1 MNHHLKTIVMLAC
14 CLIYGIASGQV
25 PGKLYESTIY
35 GKNGIVRFDPV
46 TAKHIVCPE
55 LNMAEENPGT
65 YFALTDFNTMINVRV
80 ADNLAVQDF
89 EIIDRLVFFCGHN
102 LSNEGFLGWFH
113 IDSLFYH
120 NSSAHVDATLIALG
134 ITDLQ
139 NIEVYHDNSELI
151 HIAGYGLKLNYLAF
165 EAFGDLTSMT
175 YRILELPKTGPRARI
190 VDLAITDNYVVLLQH
205 DQGPCYQKNGFGI
218 ALHPF
223 PKNDMF
229 PLPPPYHYYA
239 FQTVPYT
246 TGYTSS
252 GCVGLPYVL
261 PLNDDPCHGTNP
273 LVTHIKDNKI
283 MVCSYRRDFNLSSWE
298 GISYPPCD
306 GEETPCGGG
315 MTGYT
320 ATSLALRSYD
330 LSPLAIGNPILM
342 TSAIHDLMPNGKVL
356 SLDGFEYDQ
365 SSEHYIALHRQEIS
379 GIDEHAVTTFDFS
392 LGTPLTALSSY
403 QTFYDTHTQWLP
415 HSLCLT
421 PNNEYTVCGHSNISS
436 NYEYI
441 FWHNSVFATSPSE
454 CDKIVSY
461 PIDGLPLDV
470 CKDELN
476 LSKPSL
482 WFPLVFTSQKREK
495 ETIEVYLKCE

>member
-1 MNHHLKTIVMLAC
+1 
-14 CLIYGIASGQV
+14 
-25 PGKLYESTIY
+25 
-35 GKNGIVRFDPV
+35 
-46 TAKHIVCPE
+46 
-55 LNMAEENPGT
+55 
-65 YFALTDFNTMINVRV
+65 
-80 ADNLAVQDF
+80 
-89 EIIDRLVFFCGHN
+89 
-102 LSNEGFLGWFH
+102 
-113 IDSLFYH
+113 
-120 NSSAHVDATLIALG
+120 
-134 ITDLQ
+134 
-139 NIEVYHDNSELI
+139 
-151 HIAGYGLKLNYLAF
+151 
-165 EAFGDLTSMT
+165 
-175 YRILELPKTGPRARI
+175 
-190 VDLAITDNYVVLLQH
+190 
-205 DQGPCYQKNGFGI
+205 
-218 ALHPF
+218 
-223 PKNDMF
+223 
-229 PLPPPYHYYA
+229 
-239 FQTVPYT
+239 
-246 TGYTSS
+246 
-252 GCVGLPYVL
+252 
-261 PLNDDPCHGTNP
+261 
-273 LVTHIKDNKI
+273 

-365 SSEHYIALHRQEIS
+365 SSEHYIALHRQEIFS
-379 GIDEHAVTTFDFS
+379 IDEHAVTTFDFS
-392 LGTPLTALSSY
+392 LGTPLTAHSSY

-421 PNNEYTVCGHSNISS
+421 PNNEYTVCGHLSS
-436 NYEYI
+436 PLNYDYI

>member
-1 MNHHLKTIVMLAC
+1 MLAC
-14 CLIYGIASGQV
+14 CLIYGSASGQII
-25 PGKLYESTIY
+25 GKLYESTIY

-46 TAKHIVCPE
+46 TAKHIICPDTSII
-55 LNMAEENPGT
+55 NHRT
-65 YFALTDFNTMINVRV
+65 YFAMTDFNNLLNVKV
-80 ADNLAVQDF
+80 ADNLAVRDF
-89 EIIDRLVFFCGHN
+89 EIIDRLVFFCGHT
-102 LSNEGFLGWFH
+102 LSNHGFLGWFN
-113 IDSLFYH
+113 IDSLFYF
-120 NSSAHVDATLIALG
+120 NSNAHIDTTMFSLG

-139 NIEVYHDNSELI
+139 NIEVYYDSAGYI
-151 HIAGYGLKLNYLAF
+151 HIAGYGLKINYLAF
-165 EAFGDLTSMT
+165 EAYGNLTSLKF
-175 YRILELPKTGPRARI
+175 RILELPKTGPRARI
-190 VDLAITDNYVVLLQH
+190 VDLTVTDNYAVLLQH

-246 TGYTSS
+246 TVYTYS
-252 GCVGLPYVL
+252 GCVGMPFVL

-283 MVCSYRRDFNLSSWE
+283 MVCSYRRDFDLSSWD

-306 GEETPCGGG
+306 GDETPCGGG
-315 MTGYT
+315 MARYS

-342 TSAIHDLMPNGKVL
+342 TSAIHALMPDDDVL

-421 PNNEYTVCGHSNISS
+421 PNNEYTVCGHLSS
-436 NYEYI
+436 PLNYDYI

-476 LSKPSL
+476 FSKPSL
-482 WFPLVFTSQKREK
+482 WFPLVFTSQKREE

>member
-1 MNHHLKTIVMLAC
+1 MNHHLKTIAMLAC
-14 CLIYGIASGQV
+14 CLIYGSASGQII
-25 PGKLYESTIY
+25 GKLYESTIY

-46 TAKHIVCPE
+46 TAKHIVCPDTSII
-55 LNMAEENPGT
+55 NHRT
-65 YFALTDFNTMINVRV
+65 YFAMTDFNNLLNVKV
-80 ADNLAVQDF
+80 ADNLAVRDF
-89 EIIDRLVFFCGHN
+89 EIIDRLVFFCGHT
-102 LSNEGFLGWFH
+102 LSNHGFLGWFN
-113 IDSLFYH
+113 IDSLFYF
-120 NSSAHVDATLIALG
+120 NSNAHIDTTMFSLG

-139 NIEVYHDNSELI
+139 NIEVYYDSAGYI
-151 HIAGYGLKLNYLAF
+151 HIAGYGLKINYLAF
-165 EAFGDLTSMT
+165 EAYGNLTSLKF
-175 YRILELPKTGPRARI
+175 RILELPKTGPLSRI
-190 VDLAITDNYVVLLQH
+190 VDLTVTDNYAVLLEH
-205 DQGPCYQKNGFGI
+205 DQSPCHENHGIGI

-229 PLPPPYHYYA
+229 PLTTPYHYYA
-239 FQTVPYT
+239 FQTVQYTIDYT
-246 TGYTSS
+246 TN
-252 GCVGLPYVL
+252 GCVGIPYVL
-261 PLNDDPCHGTNP
+261 PLSSDPCTSSHP
-273 LVTHIKDNKI
+273 LVTHITGNEI
-283 MVCSYRRDFNLSSWE
+283 MVCSYRRDFDLVSW
-298 GISYPPCD
+298 PAQDPWPCD
-306 GEETPCGGG
+306 TSYIPCGGH
-315 MTGYT
+315 MNQYT
-320 ATSLALRSYD
+320 STSLALRSYN

-342 TSAIHDLMPNGKVL
+342 TSAIHALMPNGKVL

-365 SSEHYIALHRQEIS
+365 SSEHYIALHRQEIFS
-379 GIDEHAVTTFDFS
+379 IDEHAVTTFDFS
-392 LGTPLTALSSY
+392 LGTPLTAHSSY

-421 PNNEYTVCGHSNISS
+421 PNNEYTVCGHLSS
-436 NYEYI
+436 PLNYDYI